1 MQGLLQSKV
10 FRICKVYCSQEYL
23 DYERFTAVFRT
34 FLRFPQKYLEYARFT
49 AVRSIYNMQ
58 GLLQSEVFKI
68 CKVYC
73 SQKYLEY
80 ARFTA
85 VRSI

>member
-1 MQGLLQSKV
+1 MQGLLQSEV
-10 FRICKVYCSQEYL
+10 FRICKVYCS
-23 DYERFTAVFRT
+23 
-34 FLRFPQKYLEYARFT
+34 QKYLEYARFT

-58 GLLQSEVFKI
+58 GLLQSDVFRK

>member
-1 MQGLLQSKV
+1 MKGLLQS
-10 FRICKVYCSQEYL
+10 E
-23 DYERFTAVFRT
+23 VFRT

-58 GLLQSEVFKI
+58 GLLQSDVFRK

>member
-1 MQGLLQSKV
+1 MKGLLQSEV
-10 FRICKVYCSQEYL
+10 FRKCKVYCSQ
-23 DYERFTAVFRT
+23 
-34 FLRFPQKYLEYARFT
+34 KYLKYARFT
-49 AVRSIYNMQ
+49 AVRSIYNMK
-58 GLLQSEVFKI
+58 GLLQSEVFKL

-80 ARFTA
+80 VRFTA

>member
-1 MQGLLQSKV
+1 MKGLLQSEV
-10 FRICKVYCSQEYL
+10 FKLCKVYCSQE
-23 DYERFTAVFRT
+23 
-34 FLRFPQKYLEYARFT
+34 YLEYARFT

-58 GLLQSEVFKI
+58 GLLKSEVFRK

-73 SQKYLEY
+73 SQKYLKN
-80 ARFTA
+80 AKFTA

>member
-1 MQGLLQSKV
+1 
-10 FRICKVYCSQEYL
+10 
-23 DYERFTAVFRT
+23 
-34 FLRFPQKYLEYARFT
+34 
-49 AVRSIYNMQ
+49 MQ
-58 GLLQSEVFKI
+58 GLLQSEVFRI

-85 VRSI
+85 VRSIYNMKGLLQSEVFKLCKVYCSQKYLEYARFTAVRSI

>member
-1 MQGLLQSKV
+1 MK
-10 FRICKVYCSQEYL
+10 
-23 DYERFTAVFRT
+23 
-34 FLRFPQKYLEYARFT
+34 
-49 AVRSIYNMQ
+49 
-58 GLLQSEVFKI
+58 GLLQSEVFRI

-85 VRSI
+85 VRSIYNMKGLLQSEVFRICKVHCSKKYLEYARLTEVRSI